1 MKKKKAPLVR
11 RMKEFVKT
19 SVVWG
24 PLDHNLFFTIIFL
37 NVYGII
43 MVYSASYNNSI
54 TKNYSYFMNNQLKNV
69 IFGFVIMIVASYV
82 ITVLCGLVGA
92 GFGFWL
98 QWPLLRH

>member
-43 MVYSASYNNSI
+43 MVYSAKKHLS
-54 TKNYSYFMNNQLKNV
+54 
-69 IFGFVIMIVASYV
+69 
-82 ITVLCGLVGA
+82 
-92 GFGFWL
+92 
-98 QWPLLRH
+98 R

>member
-1 MKKKKAPLVR
+1 MKKKKAPLGR

-69 IFGFVIMIVASYV
+69 IFGFIICVLSINCENISEVIFLPSISKVTM
-82 ITVLCGLVGA
+82 
-92 GFGFWL
+92 
-98 QWPLLRH
+98 

>member
-1 MKKKKAPLVR
+1 MKKKKAPLGR

-82 ITVLCGLVGA
+82 NYHRIVRLGW
-92 GFGFWL
+92 GFWL

>member
-37 NVYGII
+37 NVYGIVI
-43 MVYSASYNNSI
+43 ARTVYHNNSVYI
-54 TKNYSYFMNNQLKNV
+54 
-69 IFGFVIMIVASYV
+69 
-82 ITVLCGLVGA
+82 
-92 GFGFWL
+92 
-98 QWPLLRH
+98 